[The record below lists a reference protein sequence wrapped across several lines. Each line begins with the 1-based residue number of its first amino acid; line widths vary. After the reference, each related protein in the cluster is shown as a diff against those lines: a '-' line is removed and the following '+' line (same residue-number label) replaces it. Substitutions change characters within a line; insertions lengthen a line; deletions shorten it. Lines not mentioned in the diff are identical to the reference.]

1 MEFILRYR
9 ENGNS
14 EYRKYCEKLES
25 KNFTNIIYGEILE
38 KLKKIEFDMKN
49 LNNSIFE
56 EEETEMITTM
66 ILNANTQPV
75 NAEKEYKDHFKGWF
89 DRELNNALD
98 LTDKKD
104 VLYKTKLQRIKTDLK
119 SRYDINEIE
128 KEYEEFKLI
137 RRSDYV

>member
-1 MEFILRYR
+1 M
-9 ENGNS
+9 
-14 EYRKYCEKLES
+14 
-25 KNFTNIIYGEILE
+25 E

-49 LNNSIFE
+49 LNNSMFE

-66 ILNANTQPV
+66 ILNASTRPI
-75 NAEKEYKDHFKGWF
+75 NAEKEYKEHFKGWF

-119 SRYDINEIE
+119 SQYDINEIE